1 MENLLTGE
9 EAYSDSVEKPIAESV
24 LSRLLR
30 ARFVRT
36 YIGRPFLRANEW
48 GWNRLPSFVMATRPV
63 RSYGALL
70 QSLVKLRSQRC
81 QYHGTFF
88 LRNRPELELIRG
100 LLSKRPHGS
109 TLRIAVV
116 ACSNGAE
123 VYSIVWTIR
132 STRPDLNLV
141 VHAIDISQE
150 IVDIAREGT
159 YPLETQK
166 LIGSPIFE
174 RLTSEE
180 MRMLFHEDGDT
191 LQVRPWIKEGIEW
204 HVADAG
210 DPGLRLH
217 IGLMDIVV
225 ANKFLCHMNPP
236 DAERCLRRV
245 ADLVQPG
252 GYLFVSGIDL
262 DIRTKVATELSWAP
276 VLELLEEV
284 HNGDPSVR
292 RDWPWRYW
300 GLEPF
305 DGKKA
310 NWNVRYASVFQ
321 LGNQQSFKWPPQAR
335 QEN

>member
-1 MENLLTGE
+1 M
-9 EAYSDSVEKPIAESV
+9 AESV
-24 LSRLLR
+24 LSRLLK
-30 ARFVRT
+30 ARFVRA
-36 YIGRPFLRANEW
+36 YIGRPFLRVNEW
-48 GWNRLPSFVMATRPV
+48 GWNRLPSFVTATRPV
-63 RSYGALL
+63 RIYGIFL

-88 LRNRPELELIRG
+88 LRNRPELELICR
-100 LLSKRPHGS
+100 LLTKYPRGS

-123 VYSIVWTIR
+123 VYSIVWIIR
-132 STRPDLNLV
+132 SARPDLNLI
-141 VHAIDISQE
+141 VHAVDISQE
-150 IVDIAREGT
+150 IVDIAREGA
-159 YPLETQK
+159 YPLEMQK

-174 RLTSEE
+174 RLTDEE
-180 MRMLFHEDGDT
+180 IRMLFHADGNT
-191 LQVRPWIKEGIEW
+191 LRVKPWIKEGIEW
-204 HVADAG
+204 HVGDAG
-210 DPGLRLH
+210 DPGLRLD
-217 IGLMDIVV
+217 IGLMDIVI

-236 DAERCLRRV
+236 DAEQCLRRI

-276 VLELLEEV
+276 VLDLLEEI

-305 DGKKA
+305 DGNKR
-310 NWNVRYASVFQ
+310 NWDVRYASVFQ
-321 LGNQQSFKWPPQAR
+321 LSN
-335 QEN
+335 